1 VGLIALTAPA
11 AESDPQVR
19 ASAVHALGQIADPAA
34 KEAVLAAQNDPNQ
47 FVKDAAKIALRR
59 L

>member
-1 VGLIALTAPA
+1 
-11 AESDPQVR
+11 
-19 ASAVHALGQIADPAA
+19 VHAHGQIADPAA

-47 FVKDAAKIALRR
+47 FVRDAAKIALRR